1 VSDCPRCGAPLATP
15 LACGACGALLEVE
28 GAPSPFGVFGLEP
41 TYDVDAGALRR
52 KLLELARLVHP
63 DYFATAGETTRGRAE
78 RASALLHQAFEILS
92 DELARA
98 DWLITALGGPREGE
112 LRDMPQAFLLEVL
125 EWNEA
130 LVEARTEGATDAA
143 RARLQALASDLTS
156 ARREALQRL
165 RSRLSPLPALGSDA
179 LREARRELNALR
191 YLQRTLEQIE
201 ALRLEQAAS
210 R

>member
-28 GAPSPFGVFGLEP
+28 SAPSPFAILGLAPALE
-41 TYDVDAGALRR
+41 VDALSLRR
-52 KLLELARLVHP
+52 RLLELARLVHP
-63 DYFATAGETTRGRAE
+63 DYFATAEMSTRARAE
-78 RASALLHQAFEILS
+78 RASALLHQAFDTLS

-98 DWLITALGGPREGE
+98 DWLIADLGGPREGE
-112 LRDMPQAFLLEVL
+112 LRDMPKPFLLEVL

-130 LVEARTEGATDAA
+130 LEEARAEGATGSA
-143 RARLQALASDLTS
+143 RARLHALGSQLGE
-156 ARREALQRL
+156 ARDEVLGRL
-165 RSRLSPLPALGSDA
+165 RSRLVPLPARGSEA

-191 YLQRTLEQIE
+191 YLERALEQVE
-201 ALRLEQAAS
+201 ALRLEQAAA